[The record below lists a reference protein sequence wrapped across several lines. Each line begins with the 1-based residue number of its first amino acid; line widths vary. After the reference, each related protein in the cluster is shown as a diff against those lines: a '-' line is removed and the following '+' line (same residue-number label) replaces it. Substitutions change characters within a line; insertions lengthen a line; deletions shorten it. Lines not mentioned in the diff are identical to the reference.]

1 MSLIA
6 TLGAIEIGLVFA
18 LVALGV
24 YITFRVLDFPDL
36 TVDGTLPLGAAVA
49 AAMIAGGINP
59 VWATAAAIIAGCLAG
74 TVTAWLNIRF
84 AILHL
89 LAGILTMTALFS
101 INLRV
106 MGVPNIPLM
115 NRPTVI
121 DFFTW
126 LNPFIAAMGLP
137 ARPTLRVMALLIIV
151 TVIAALLARFLK
163 TEFGLAMRATGA
175 NPRMAR
181 AQGIRTDMY
190 IYVGVALSNGL
201 VALAG
206 ALFAQT
212 AGFADVS
219 IGTGTIIAGLAAV
232 ILGETIFRT
241 RSIVV
246 AVFSCLI
253 GAIAYRLAIALAL
266 NAGWLGLRASDLNL
280 VTAVLVGIAL
290 MLPGVANPL
299 RSLFKRSA
307 P

>member
-1 MSLIA
+1 ML
-6 TLGAIEIGLVFA
+6 
-18 LVALGV
+18 
-24 YITFRVLDFPDL
+24 
-36 TVDGTLPLGAAVA
+36 
-49 AAMIAGGINP
+49 
-59 VWATAAAIIAGCLAG
+59 
-74 TVTAWLNIRF
+74 
-84 AILHL
+84 
-89 LAGILTMTALFS
+89 
-101 INLRV
+101 
-106 MGVPNIPLM
+106 
-115 NRPTVI
+115 
-121 DFFTW
+121 
-126 LNPFIAAMGLP
+126 
-137 ARPTLRVMALLIIV
+137 ALLIIV

-181 AQGIRTDMY
+181 AQGIRTDMH
-190 IYVGVALSNGL
+190 IYAGVALSNGL

-232 ILGETIFRT
+232 ILGETIFRS

-246 AVFSCLI
+246 AIFSCLI

-290 MLPGVANPL
+290 MLPSVANPL
-299 RSLFKRSA
+299 RGLFKRSA

>member
-49 AAMIAGGINP
+49 AAMIAGGVNP
-59 VWATAAAIIAGCLAG
+59 VLATLAAIVAGCLAG
-74 TVTAWLNIRF
+74 SVTAWLNIRF
-84 AILHL
+84 SILHL

-126 LNPFIAAMGLP
+126 LNPLIAATGLP
-137 ARPTLRVMALLIIV
+137 ARPTLRVLALLIIV

-181 AQGIRTDMY
+181 AQGIRTDMHV
-190 IYVGVALSNGL
+190 YVGVALSNGL

-241 RSIVV
+241 KSIVI

>member
-49 AAMIAGGINP
+49 AAMIAGGVNP
-59 VWATAAAIIAGCLAG
+59 VFATLAAIVAGCLAG

-84 AILHL
+84 SILHL

-115 NRPTVI
+115 NWPTVI
-121 DFFTW
+121 DLFTW
-126 LNPFIAAMGLP
+126 LNPLIAATGLP
-137 ARPTLRVMALLIIV
+137 SRPTLRVLALLIIV

-181 AQGIRTDMY
+181 AQGIRTDMHV
-190 IYVGVALSNGL
+190 YVGVALSNGL

-241 RSIVV
+241 RSIVI

-299 RSLFKRSA
+299 RGLFKRSA

>member
-49 AAMIAGGINP
+49 AAMIAGGVNP
-59 VWATAAAIIAGCLAG
+59 VLATLAAIVAGCLAG

-84 AILHL
+84 SILHL

-126 LNPFIAAMGLP
+126 LNPLIAAAGLP
-137 ARPTLRVMALLIIV
+137 ARPTLRVLALLIIV

-241 RSIVV
+241 KSIVV

>member
-49 AAMIAGGINP
+49 AAKIAGGINP
-59 VWATAAAIIAGCLAG
+59 IFATLAAIVAGCLAG

-121 DFFTW
+121 DFFAW
-126 LNPFIAAMGLP
+126 LNPLIAATGLP
-137 ARPTLRVMALLIIV
+137 GRPTLRVLALLIIV
-151 TVIAALLARFLK
+151 LVIGALLARFLK

-181 AQGIRTDMY
+181 AQGIRTDMHV
-190 IYVGVALSNGL
+190 YVGVALSNGL

-241 RSIVV
+241 KSIVV

-290 MLPGVANPL
+290 MLPGFANPL

>member
-49 AAMIAGGINP
+49 AAMIAGGVNP
-59 VWATAAAIIAGCLAG
+59 VLATLAAIVAGCLAG

-121 DFFTW
+121 DFFAW
-126 LNPFIAAMGLP
+126 LNPLIAATGLP
-137 ARPTLRVMALLIIV
+137 GRPTLRVLALLIIV
-151 TVIAALLARFLK
+151 TAIAALLARFLK

-181 AQGIRTDMY
+181 AQGIRTDMHVY
-190 IYVGVALSNGL
+190 AGVALSNGL

-232 ILGETIFRT
+232 ILGETIFRS

-246 AVFSCLI
+246 AIFSCLI

-299 RSLFKRSA
+299 RGLFKRSA
-307 P
+307 S

>member
-49 AAMIAGGINP
+49 AAMIAGGVNP
-59 VWATAAAIIAGCLAG
+59 VIATLAAIAAGCLAG

-121 DFFTW
+121 ELFTW
-126 LNPFIAAMGLP
+126 LNPLIAATGLP
-137 ARPTLRVMALLIIV
+137 GRPTLRVLALLIIV

-181 AQGIRTDMY
+181 AQGIRTDMHV
-190 IYVGVALSNGL
+190 YVGVALSNGL

-232 ILGETIFRT
+232 ILGETIFRS

-246 AVFSCLI
+246 AIFSCLI

-299 RSLFKRSA
+299 RGLFKRSA

>member
-49 AAMIAGGINP
+49 AAMIAGGVNP

-74 TVTAWLNIRF
+74 SVTAWLNIRF
-84 AILHL
+84 SILHL

-121 DFFTW
+121 DFFAW
-126 LNPFIAAMGLP
+126 LNPLIAAMGLP
-137 ARPTLRVMALLIIV
+137 ARPTLRVLALLIIV

-299 RSLFKRSA
+299 RGLFKRSA

>member
-36 TVDGTLPLGAAVA
+36 TVDGSLPLGAAVA
-49 AAMIAGGINP
+49 AAMISGGIDP
-59 VWATAAAIIAGCLAG
+59 VLATLTAILAGCLAG
-74 TVTAWLNIRF
+74 LVTAWLNVRF

-115 NRPTVI
+115 NRATVI
-121 DFFTW
+121 DLFAW
-126 LNPFIAAMGLP
+126 LNPLVAAMGLP
-137 ARPTLRVMALLIIV
+137 ARPSLRVLALLIIV
-151 TVIAALLARFLK
+151 TVICALLARFLK
-163 TEFGLAMRATGA
+163 TQFGLAMRATGA

-181 AQGIRTDMY
+181 AQGIRTEMH
-190 IYVGVALSNGL
+190 IYAGVALSNGL

-219 IGTGTIIAGLAAV
+219 IGTGTIISGLAAV

-241 RSIVV
+241 RSITV
-246 AVFSCLI
+246 ALFSCLI

-266 NAGWLGLRASDLNL
+266 NLGWLGLRASDLNL

-290 MLPGVANPL
+290 MLPAVANPM
-299 RSLFKRSA
+299 RGLFRRGT

>member
-74 TVTAWLNIRF
+74 SVTAWLNIRF

-121 DFFTW
+121 ELFAW
-126 LNPFIAAMGLP
+126 LNPLIAAAGLP
-137 ARPTLRVMALLIIV
+137 GRQTLRVLALLIIV

-181 AQGIRTDMY
+181 AQGIRTDMH
-190 IYVGVALSNGL
+190 IYVGVAISNGL

-232 ILGETIFRT
+232 ILGETIFRS

-299 RSLFKRSA
+299 RGLFKRSA

>member
-49 AAMIAGGINP
+49 AALIAAGVDP
-59 VWATAAAIIAGCLAG
+59 VLATLAAIVAGCLAG

-121 DFFTW
+121 DLFAW
-126 LNPFIAAMGLP
+126 LNPLIAAAGLP
-137 ARPTLRVMALLIIV
+137 GRPTLRVLALLIIV
-151 TVIAALLARFLK
+151 VVIAALLARFLK

-181 AQGIRTDMY
+181 AQGIRTDMH

-232 ILGETIFRT
+232 ILGETIFHT
-241 RSIVV
+241 KSIVV

-290 MLPGVANPL
+290 MLPSVANPL
-299 RSLFKRSA
+299 RSLFRRSA

>member
-49 AAMIAGGINP
+49 AAMIAGGVNP
-59 VWATAAAIIAGCLAG
+59 VLATLAAIVAGCLAG

-137 ARPTLRVMALLIIV
+137 AVRPCACSR
-151 TVIAALLARFLK
+151 
-163 TEFGLAMRATGA
+163 
-175 NPRMAR
+175 
-181 AQGIRTDMY
+181 
-190 IYVGVALSNGL
+190 
-201 VALAG
+201 
-206 ALFAQT
+206 
-212 AGFADVS
+212 
-219 IGTGTIIAGLAAV
+219 
-232 ILGETIFRT
+232 
-241 RSIVV
+241 
-246 AVFSCLI
+246 C
-253 GAIAYRLAIALAL
+253 
-266 NAGWLGLRASDLNL
+266 
-280 VTAVLVGIAL
+280 
-290 MLPGVANPL
+290 
-299 RSLFKRSA
+299 
-307 P
+307 

>member
-49 AAMIAGGINP
+49 AAMIAGGVNP
-59 VWATAAAIIAGCLAG
+59 VFATLAAIVAGCLAG

-121 DFFTW
+121 DFFAW
-126 LNPFIAAMGLP
+126 LNPLIAAAGMPG
-137 ARPTLRVMALLIIV
+137 RPTLRVLALLVIV
-151 TVIAALLARFLK
+151 LVIGALLARFLK

-181 AQGIRTDMY
+181 AQGIRTDMH

-241 RSIVV
+241 KSIVI

-290 MLPGVANPL
+290 MLPSVANPL

-307 P
+307 S

>member
-49 AAMIAGGINP
+49 AAMIAGGVNP
-59 VWATAAAIIAGCLAG
+59 LFATLAAIVAGCLAG
-74 TVTAWLNIRF
+74 SVTAWLNIRF

-121 DFFTW
+121 DFFAW
-126 LNPFIAAMGLP
+126 LNPLIAATGLP
-137 ARPTLRVMALLIIV
+137 GRPTLRVLALLIIV
-151 TVIAALLARFLK
+151 LVIGALLARFLK

-181 AQGIRTDMY
+181 AQGIRTDMHV
-190 IYVGVALSNGL
+190 YVGVALSNGL

-241 RSIVV
+241 KSIVV

>member
-59 VWATAAAIIAGCLAG
+59 VWATAAAIVAGCLAG

-121 DFFTW
+121 DFFAW
-126 LNPFIAAMGLP
+126 LNPLIAAMGLP
-137 ARPTLRVMALLIIV
+137 ARPTLRVLALLIIV

-232 ILGETIFRT
+232 ILGETIFRS

-290 MLPGVANPL
+290 MLPSVANPL
-299 RSLFKRSA
+299 RDLFKRSA

>member
-49 AAMIAGGINP
+49 AAMIAGGVNP
-59 VWATAAAIIAGCLAG
+59 VLATLAAIVAGCLAG
-74 TVTAWLNIRF
+74 SVTAWLNIRF

-121 DFFTW
+121 DFFAW
-126 LNPFIAAMGLP
+126 LNPLIAATGLP
-137 ARPTLRVMALLIIV
+137 GRPTLRVLALLIIV
-151 TVIAALLARFLK
+151 LVIGALLARFLK

-181 AQGIRTDMY
+181 AQGIRTDMH

-241 RSIVV
+241 KSIVI
-246 AVFSCLI
+246 AIFSCLI